1 MPGELIWADYV
12 ILAIVGVSALISV
25 ARGFVREALSLAGWV
40 AAVWISF
47 AFSSP
52 VAELLAQQVAVPS
65 ARQALAALA
74 LFTVTLLATGII
86 IYLVGLVVSK
96 TGLSGTDRAMGMV
109 FGVARGGVI
118 VMILVLLAGLTP
130 IPNDPWWRESQLL
143 PAFQTLA
150 VEVRAHL
157 PAEIADHIHY

>member
-40 AAVWISF
+40 AAVWIAF